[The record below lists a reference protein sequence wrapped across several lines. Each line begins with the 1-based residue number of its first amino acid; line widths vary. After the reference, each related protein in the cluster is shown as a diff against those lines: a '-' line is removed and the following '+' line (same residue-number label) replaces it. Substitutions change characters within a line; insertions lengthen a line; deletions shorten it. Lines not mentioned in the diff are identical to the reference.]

1 VIGKLKIVNFIIL
14 IFSILIIINIFFG
27 KYNLFNLQE
36 NKYLINESVKNLNV
50 LKSENDSFNLLHNE
64 FKKGNNDLI
73 KTLIKKELYYK
84 DLDEKIIIIDE
95 HF

>member
-1 VIGKLKIVNFIIL
+1 MITKLKIINFIII

-27 KYNLFNLQE
+27 KYNLFSLQE
-36 NKYLINESVKNLNV
+36 NKYLINESINDLNI
-50 LKSENDSFNLLHNE
+50 LKSENDNFNLLHNE

-84 DLDEKIIIIDE
+84 DSGEKVIIIDG